1 MARLDASGRD
11 FPGREIRL
19 ALISISG
26 VGGRMEILHSVV
38 LCIGLFGGMLVLLEA
53 GFRAGRSYRAAQGG
67 ESTGIFDTAIF
78 ALLGLLLGFAF
89 SGAVDRLNMRRDMIV
104 QEANAIGTAYL
115 RVDLLAPED
124 QAPIRD
130 LFHAYLAD
138 RVEAYRA
145 LDRGGDPGAVFG
157 AAEAAQG
164 DIWRATIEAV
174 SRPEAQY
181 AAEVVVPAVNEMI
194 DITTTRK
201 VALGT
206 HIPELVLVLL
216 FGVSLLSAFL
226 AGAAMAKHAERRL
239 IHGAIFAA
247 AVSLT
252 IYTILDLDSPRG
264 GLIRLDGADAILQDL
279 QQTI

>member
-38 LCIGLFGGMLVLLEA
+38 LCISLFGGMLVLLEA

-89 SGAVDRLNMRRDMIV
+89 SGAVDRLNMRRDLIV

-115 RVDLLAPED
+115 RVDLLAPDD

-138 RVEAYRA
+138 RVDAYRA
-145 LDRGGDPGAVFG
+145 LDRGGDPAVAFD
-157 AAEAAQG
+157 AADAAQG
-164 DIWRATIEAV
+164 DIWRAI
-174 SRPEAQY
+174 
-181 AAEVVVPAVNEMI
+181 I
-194 DITTTRK
+194 
-201 VALGT
+201 
-206 HIPELVLVLL
+206 
-216 FGVSLLSAFL
+216 
-226 AGAAMAKHAERRL
+226 
-239 IHGAIFAA
+239 A
-247 AVSLT
+247 AVT
-252 IYTILDLDSPRG
+252 RP
-264 GLIRLDGADAILQDL
+264 
-279 QQTI
+279 